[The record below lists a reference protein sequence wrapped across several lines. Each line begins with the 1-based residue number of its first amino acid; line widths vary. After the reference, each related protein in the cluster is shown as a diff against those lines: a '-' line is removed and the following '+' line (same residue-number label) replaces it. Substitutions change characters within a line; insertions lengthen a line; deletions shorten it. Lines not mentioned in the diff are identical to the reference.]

1 MRGKRQIIIWGTD
14 VGYFGGQNAIT
25 ENNLD
30 LLTLDYL
37 NMPITHSLFPVSLPL
52 VYLRSFPSHFP
63 LLLCLTTGKEDMA
76 FEFRFR
82 STPHKVI
89 CTF

>member
-37 NMPITHSLFPVSLPL
+37 NMPITP
-52 VYLRSFPSHFP
+52 
-63 LLLCLTTGKEDMA
+63 C
-76 FEFRFR
+76 FRFPYHLFIYVLFLR
-82 STPHKVI
+82 IFLYYSA
-89 CTF
+89 